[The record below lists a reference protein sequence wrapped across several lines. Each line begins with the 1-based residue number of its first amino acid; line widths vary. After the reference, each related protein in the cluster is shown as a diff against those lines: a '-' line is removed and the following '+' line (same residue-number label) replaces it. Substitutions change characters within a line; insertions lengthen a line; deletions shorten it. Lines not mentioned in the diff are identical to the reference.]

1 MCKGIKDQVA
11 KMSKDIMSNSIE
23 IDKNLESDVLDILK
37 TSDLKSSPHMELFW
51 QQQNKLLA
59 SPKFGRRYHHQI
71 LLVITLKVSVS
82 LQRIDNMWCPSIAK

>member
-1 MCKGIKDQVA
+1 MCKDLKDQVA

-51 QQQNKLLA
+51 Q
-59 SPKFGRRYHHQI
+59 
-71 LLVITLKVSVS
+71 
-82 LQRIDNMWCPSIAK
+82 